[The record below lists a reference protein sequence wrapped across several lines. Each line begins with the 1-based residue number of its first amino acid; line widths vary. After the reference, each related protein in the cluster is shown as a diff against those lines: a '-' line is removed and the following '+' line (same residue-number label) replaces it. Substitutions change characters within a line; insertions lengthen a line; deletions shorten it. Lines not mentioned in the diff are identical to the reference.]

1 MTPVFNRAAIE
12 EILPHRQPFLFVDE
26 IIELVPGE
34 RVVGLFSVA
43 DDGSFLMKDGG
54 KTYFPPTL
62 LVESMAQV
70 GAILVL
76 HPDEN
81 RGRTIYFR
89 AIEECEFHRAVPKGS
104 TVRIEAEVRR
114 MRARVGSLAVTA
126 YLRDEVA
133 AKAVMSFA
141 LG

>member
-1 MTPVFNRAAIE
+1 MTRIFDRAAIE

-34 RVVGLFSVA
+34 RVVGQFSIA

-54 KTYFPPTL
+54 GVYFPPTL

-76 HPDEN
+76 HPEEN
-81 RGRTIYFR
+81 HGRTIYFR
-89 AIEECEFHRAVPKGS
+89 AIDHAEFHKRIPAGS
-104 TVRIEAEVRR
+104 TVRIEGTVRR
-114 MRARVGSLAVTA
+114 MRGRLGSLEMKAF
-126 YLRDEVA
+126 LGEDLA
-133 AKAVMSFA
+133 AEGVMGFA
-141 LG
+141 L